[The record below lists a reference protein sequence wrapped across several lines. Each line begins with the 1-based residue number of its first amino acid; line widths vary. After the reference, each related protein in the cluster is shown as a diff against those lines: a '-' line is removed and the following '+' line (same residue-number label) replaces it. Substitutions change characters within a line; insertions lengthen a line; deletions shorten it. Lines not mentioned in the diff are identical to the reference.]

1 MRMRSVPERW
11 AAQLSA
17 AATAN
22 GAIRMRKVSATV
34 MAVIVRQTISRQ
46 QWQS

>member
-1 MRMRSVPERW
+1 MRMRSESERW

-22 GAIRMRKVSATV
+22 GAIRMRKVSAMV
-34 MAVIVRQTISRQ
+34 MAVILRR
-46 QWQS
+46 